1 MKAVLQRVCSASVEV
16 ENKFISKIDNGIL
29 ILLGIHKE
37 DTAEDIS
44 LLVDKI
50 CKLRIFEDEDRK
62 LNLSLSDTKG
72 DIMLV
77 SNFTLLADC
86 KKGSRPSFSDAMSFK
101 NSESLYNEF
110 ANSLS
115 ERLDCKVEK
124 GIFGADMQ
132 VSLVND
138 GPVTIVLDTK
148 ELRCK

>member
-1 MKAVLQRVCSASVEV
+1 MKAVLQRVYSANVEI
-16 ENKFISKIDNGIL
+16 ENNLICKINRGIL
-29 ILLGIHKE
+29 VLLGIHKE

-50 CKLRIFEDEDRK
+50 CRLRIFEDENRK
-62 LNLSLSDTKG
+62 LNLSLPDING

-86 KKGSRPSFSDAMSFK
+86 KKGSRPSFSNAMDFK
-101 NSESLYNEF
+101 GAEILYNKF
-110 ANSLS
+110 ADLLS

-132 VSLVND
+132 VNLVNN
-138 GPVTIVLDTK
+138 GPVTIILDTK
-148 ELRCK
+148 ELKCK